1 MAERKRR
8 PPSNK
13 VKPGTPHPT
22 KAYTV
27 RGYDGKWISRKA
39 FNAAKRARAA
49 KEKGGALVKRTSSA
63 VTKVAD
69 KAGELLKI
77 KKGDK
82 GIVRGIKDTYK
93 LGKDTRRSA
102 RAAYKAGQITREVYD
117 KLVKGGKDFFG
128 GVKEAGKATRRA
140 YERTKPGGKIVR
152 TSKDAPKFNYDA
164 MPRQKGGPLVKNS
177 GGKIVKSPGG
187 KLVKTPKSTKKTTT
201 PRSKVKLNERQR
213 VKVKQQ
219 GKTVKSDTDF
229 NRRWKVKG
237 SKTNPFEGKPGKDV
251 KVKTRPGGKYGKSI
265 KGHYKVEPVKTA
277 KKVVKNVKSKIPK
290 SWDNV
295 KQATRLKIAK
305 GLKNPVVKGT
315 GKLISKIPGSGT
327 VGKAFSKSALPLTI
341 KEAIAGGVDIVKMG
355 GNAYRVVRDGKTAKL
370 IKEVKT
376 GPIRWDSGDT
386 DKMVD
391 KHHARREKILSEQN
405 LKGGKE
411 LSSSVRGRQKKNA
424 TTETVTKERIEKQKD
439 NNSKA
444 QPIGKA
450 DKTNKEPAKV
460 IGNTDEKSNVNNLK
474 VKDNKKK
481 KVTVGT
487 MVGAYAGTNYKPAK
501 KKKTEAELK
510 KDWLKRTRN
519 SPARKSG
526 AFTDDQ
532 LWKQHK
538 KHQKWKKANNRR

>member
-1 MAERKRR
+1 M
-8 PPSNK
+8 PNK
-13 VKPGTPHPT
+13 KKYDDPHH
-22 KAYTV
+22 
-27 RGYDGKWISRKA
+27 
-39 FNAAKRARAA
+39 
-49 KEKGGALVKRTSSA
+49 
-63 VTKVAD
+63 
-69 KAGELLKI
+69 EL
-77 KKGDK
+77 
-82 GIVRGIKDTYK
+82 
-93 LGKDTRRSA
+93 
-102 RAAYKAGQITREVYD
+102 
-117 KLVKGGKDFFG
+117 
-128 GVKEAGKATRRA
+128 
-140 YERTKPGGKIVR
+140 
-152 TSKDAPKFNYDA
+152 
-164 MPRQKGGPLVKNS
+164 
-177 GGKIVKSPGG
+177 
-187 KLVKTPKSTKKTTT
+187 
-201 PRSKVKLNERQR
+201 
-213 VKVKQQ
+213 
-219 GKTVKSDTDF
+219 
-229 NRRWKVKG
+229 
-237 SKTNPFEGKPGKDV
+237 
-251 KVKTRPGGKYGKSI
+251 
-265 KGHYKVEPVKTA
+265 
-277 KKVVKNVKSKIPK
+277 VKNVKSKIPK
-290 SWDNV
+290 SWDKV